1 MIDFSPV
8 TAKFAGM
15 SKHFSSYLL
24 GSLACLAMFASFME
38 VDHRGMLFFDGNAD
52 AFALSDAEF
61 GDGVGIH
68 SYPLIWGTRP
78 ARPRGA
84 QRLIPARGQAGSG
97 PLSGSNPAAG
107 GAGAAGSP
115 AALADGGNAPVAGLG
130 QPGAG
135 GGPGGGGGGR
145 GFPGFGSGSSPIG
158 GFLVTPPGGGGTDDT
173 PGGGGDGGVVPAV
186 PEPAS
191 WLLMIIGVGAL
202 GIALRRQNS
211 RSRQEALTA

>member
-84 QRLIPARGQAGSG
+84 QRLIPARGQAGST

-107 GAGAAGSP
+107 GAGAGGSP
-115 AALADGGNAPVAGLG
+115 AALADGGNAPVAGG
-130 QPGAG
+130 E
-135 GGPGGGGGGR
+135 
-145 GFPGFGSGSSPIG
+145 
-158 GFLVTPPGGGGTDDT
+158 
-173 PGGGGDGGVVPAV
+173 GGVVPAV